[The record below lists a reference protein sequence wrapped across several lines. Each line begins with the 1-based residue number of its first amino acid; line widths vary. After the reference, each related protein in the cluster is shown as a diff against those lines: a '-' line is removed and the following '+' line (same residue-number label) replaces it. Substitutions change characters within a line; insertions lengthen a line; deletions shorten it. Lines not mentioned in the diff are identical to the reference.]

1 MFEAFVRLVWRNLEE
16 VKRVT
21 QYEVIMILDPGLT
34 EDGVEAEIGGVRAV
48 VAKTGGQVPEVQKW
62 GKKRLA
68 YEVKKRREGQYVL
81 MKVDSTGGVVADI
94 ERHFRITE
102 AILKGTVVRAEEPR
116 RGRFKVKPDTMLEG
130 SSTMTAAQEVGDGEL
145 Q

>member
-1 MFEAFVRLVWRNLEE
+1 MSR
-16 VKRVT
+16 
-21 QYEVIMILDPGLT
+21 YEVIVIVDPALT
-34 EDGVEAEIGGVRAV
+34 EEGVETEIGAVREV
-48 VAKTGGQVPEVQKW
+48 VAKKGGQVPEIQKW

-81 MKVDSTGGVVADI
+81 MKVEGPGDVVADL

-102 AILKGTVVRAEEPR
+102 AILKGAVVRAEEPR
-116 RGRFKVKPDTMLEG
+116 RGRFKVKSHATLEG
-130 SSTMTAAQEVGDGEL
+130 SPVTAAQEAENGEL

>member
-1 MFEAFVRLVWRNLEE
+1 MN
-16 VKRVT
+16 
-21 QYEVIMILDPGLT
+21 QHEVIIILDPALT
-34 EDGVEAEIGGVRAV
+34 EDGVEAEISGLREVAAKKGGEVL
-48 VAKTGGQVPEVQKW
+48 EVQKW

-81 MKVDSTGGVVADI
+81 MKVGGMGEVVADL

-102 AILKGTVVRAEEPR
+102 AILKGMIVRAEEPR
-116 RGRFKVKPDTMLEG
+116 QRRRFKVKPKATLEG
-130 SSTMTAAQEVGDGEL
+130 SAVTTTQEVGDDEL

>member
-1 MFEAFVRLVWRNLEE
+1 MN
-16 VKRVT
+16 
-21 QYEVIMILDPGLT
+21 QHEVIIILDPALT
-34 EDGVEAEIGGVRAV
+34 EDGVEAEISGLREIAAKKGGEVL
-48 VAKTGGQVPEVQKW
+48 EVQKW

-81 MKVDSTGGVVADI
+81 MKMGGMGEVVADL

-102 AILKGTVVRAEEPR
+102 AILKGMVVRAEEPR
-116 RGRFKVKPDTMLEG
+116 GRRFKAKSQAMLEG
-130 SSTMTAAQEVGDGEL
+130 STVTTTQEVGDGEL